1 MNASALHLPT
11 LPAPAARDA
20 APRLRCDW
28 ARDASEV
35 REAQRLRFRVF
46 ALELGARLSPPAGT
60 PYGLDADEF
69 DPHCEHLLVREQT
82 EDGAPGP
89 VVACYRLLGASAAL
103 RVGGFYAETAFDL
116 TRLRS
121 HRNRIG
127 ELGRACV
134 APEHR
139 RGAAMLMMW
148 GAIAQRMQQL
158 GLDLLLGSAS
168 VPALDGGSA
177 AWALWNRLAETQ
189 MAGIEWRVR
198 PRLPLHPAL
207 APRSALVEP
216 PAAPPLLRAY
226 LNANARIL
234 GAPAWDADFRCADFP
249 LLLPL
254 QDLPASY
261 RRRFLEAR

>member
-1 MNASALHLPT
+1 MTPSALPLSA
-11 LPAPAARDA
+11 LQAPVSRSA

-28 ARDASEV
+28 ARDAGEV

-46 ALELGARLSPPAGT
+46 AQELGARLRPPAGT
-60 PYGLDADEF
+60 PYGHDADEF
-69 DPHCEHLLVREQT
+69 DAHCEHLLVRELAD
-82 EDGAPGP
+82 DGSPGA
-89 VVACYRLLGASAAL
+89 VIACYRLLSATAAQ
-103 RVGGFYAETAFDL
+103 RIGGFYAETAFDL
-116 TRLRS
+116 TRLRA
-121 HRNRIG
+121 HRNRIA

-158 GLDLLLGSAS
+158 GLDLLIGCAS

-177 AWALWNRLAETQ
+177 AWTLWNRLAEEQ
-189 MAGIEWRVR
+189 LAGIEWRVR

-207 APRSALVEP
+207 APRSSLVEP
-216 PAAPPLLRAY
+216 PALPPLLRAY
-226 LNANARIL
+226 LNANARLL

-249 LLLPL
+249 LMLPL

-261 RRRFLEAR
+261 RRRFLSA